1 MMEEYQIIAAVL
13 SGDVDA
19 YRFLVERYQK
29 PIFNLMYRVTGS
41 REDAL
46 DLAQE
51 TFIKAYEKLHSFR
64 EGAKFFP
71 WLYTI
76 GFNHARNF
84 VRKRKMVRSLRG
96 EDGGERESFDQP
108 WHQEEALCTQL
119 DCHRLDQVLKQIPL
133 DYREALILH
142 YHEGLS
148 MEDIAAG
155 LQISVSG
162 AKMRVHRGIK
172 KLRQILFEE
181 DHEKKRSISAGK

>member
-1 MMEEYQIIAAVL
+1 MQAKL
-13 SGDVDA
+13 DFQRLFQG
-19 YRFLVERYQK
+19 LQK
-29 PIFNLMYRVTGS
+29 L
-41 REDAL
+41 
-46 DLAQE
+46 
-51 TFIKAYEKLHSFR
+51 
-64 EGAKFFP
+64 
-71 WLYTI
+71 
-76 GFNHARNF
+76 
-84 VRKRKMVRSLRG
+84 
-96 EDGGERESFDQP
+96 
-108 WHQEEALCTQL
+108 
-119 DCHRLDQVLKQIPL
+119 PL